1 MRVMSHSEA
10 LNPVMHKTVGFSL
23 SFKVVFGI
31 IALFF
36 FMALL
41 IVIRQQ
47 CLNEGYKISA
57 LSNKYDE
64 IVLKHEEVAKRY
76 SDALRWENLIQ
87 KSEGLDFTFPEG
99 GRVFYV
105 K

>member
-1 MRVMSHSEA
+1 MRVMSHGEV
-10 LNPVMHKTVGFSL
+10 LNPVRSKEMSFSL
-23 SFKVVFGI
+23 SFKLVFGI
-31 IALFF
+31 ITLFF

-64 IVLKHEEVAKRY
+64 YSLKYEEVSKRY

-87 KSEGLDFTFPEG
+87 KSEGLEFTFPEG